1 LKDLDYFILVLLGLS
16 VGITIASQAGINSTL
31 RTALDSPITAA
42 LISFAI
48 GTVLLTAI
56 AVSQGAKW
64 IDGNALAGLPWWAWL
79 GGVLGAFNVAMSIFL
94 APRLGAL
101 LLAGSVITGQ
111 IVASLLLDK
120 FGWLGYPKIPI
131 DGQRVLGA
139 VLMLC
144 GLYLVASR

>member
-31 RTALDSPITAA
+31 RGGLQSPVQAA
-42 LISFAI
+42 LISFLI
-48 GTVLLTAI
+48 GAVLLGVI
-56 AVSQGAKW
+56 SWSQGHKW
-64 IDGNALAGLPWWAWL
+64 SGANVLASLPWWAWL

-120 FGWLGYPKIPI
+120 FGWLGYPKI
-131 DGQRVLGA
+131 DLDSKRLLGA
-139 VLMLC
+139 LLMLL

>member
-1 LKDLDYFILVLLGLS
+1 MKDLDYIILVLLGLS

-31 RTALDSPITAA
+31 RTALDSPIQAA

-48 GTVLLTAI
+48 GTVLLAAI
-56 AVSQGAKW
+56 AVSQSGKW
-64 IDGNALAGLPWWAWL
+64 IDGNALLSLPWWAWL

-111 IVASLLLDK
+111 IMASLLLDK
-120 FGWLGYPKIPI
+120 FGWLGYPKIDI
-131 DGQRVLGA
+131 DGQRAIGA
-139 VLMLC
+139 VLMLL

>member
-1 LKDLDYFILVLLGLS
+1 
-16 VGITIASQAGINSTL
+16 
-31 RTALDSPITAA
+31 
-42 LISFAI
+42 
-48 GTVLLTAI
+48 LLTAI

-131 DGQRVLGA
+131 DGQRAIGA
-139 VLMLC
+139 MLMLC